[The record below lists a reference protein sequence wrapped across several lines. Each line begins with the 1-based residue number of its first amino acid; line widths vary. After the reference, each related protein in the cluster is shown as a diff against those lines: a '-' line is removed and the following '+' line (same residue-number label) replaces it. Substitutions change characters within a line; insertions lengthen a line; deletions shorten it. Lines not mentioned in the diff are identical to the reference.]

1 MLTIK
6 FNKSELLAAVDR
18 ASLFTGVDNLSIV
31 KLNLN
36 PNKSVEISSNSTEIG
51 KVVEEIYPLEVSEQM
66 NFQIAFSTKYL
77 SDALKSFENQ
87 TILIK
92 FTGEIKPAVIVGE
105 KDQNLVQ
112 LLLPVRSF

>member
-1 MLTIK
+1 
-6 FNKSELLAAVDR
+6 
-18 ASLFTGVDNLSIV
+18 
-31 KLNLN
+31 
-36 PNKSVEISSNSTEIG
+36 
-51 KVVEEIYPLEVSEQM
+51 

-92 FTGEIKPAVIVGE
+92 FTGEIKPAVIMGE

-112 LLLPVRSF
+112 LLLPVRVF